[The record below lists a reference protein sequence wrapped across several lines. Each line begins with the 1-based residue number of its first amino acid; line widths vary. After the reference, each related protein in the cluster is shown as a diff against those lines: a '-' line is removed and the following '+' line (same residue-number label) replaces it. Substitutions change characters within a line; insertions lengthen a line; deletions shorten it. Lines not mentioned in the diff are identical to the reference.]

1 MTTSFGSFSEGAI
14 ENLPFPNTFPNNL
27 ALLAHRAHNLQ
38 RENYVHDETTHVF
51 GLPGLVEWS
60 GDSLETVSFTLEEQ
74 ASQRAAELSAVQSDI
89 DEIVFDLYGL
99 DEADRQLVLREMGS
113 ANASEAELP
122 LPEGE
127 SRGEGNEPDED
138 DEPSAPEDLPERVQN
153 LLMWCVGVA
162 FGRWDVRKALDPALL
177 PPLPG
182 PFDPLPRCAP
192 GALMTAAGLPLEHD
206 ELPEDYPLPVAWDGV
221 LIDDPEQE
229 NNPASRDLVARVRG
243 VLTLLWGDRADAIE
257 REICTILDIRDLR
270 DYFRHP
276 TKGFFN
282 FHTKRYSKSRRKA
295 PIYWLLQSG
304 RRGIAVWL
312 YYPRITENTLFTVEN
327 ILHDLLRREQFR
339 LEERKS
345 GIDALGGSER
355 KAREREI
362 EAQTGL
368 VEEMTA
374 FHKSILRLANQ
385 KLTPD
390 HNDGVLI
397 SIAPLHELVP
407 WKDADKMWDKLKA
420 GDYTW
425 SQMSAQ
431 MRQRGLLGE

>member
-1 MTTSFGSFSEGAI
+1 MS
-14 ENLPFPNTFPNNL
+14 
-27 ALLAHRAHNLQ
+27 
-38 RENYVHDETTHVF
+38 
-51 GLPGLVEWS
+51 
-60 GDSLETVSFTLEEQ
+60 
-74 ASQRAAELSAVQSDI
+74 
-89 DEIVFDLYGL
+89 
-99 DEADRQLVLREMGS
+99 
-113 ANASEAELP
+113 
-122 LPEGE
+122 
-127 SRGEGNEPDED
+127 SRVPDED

-192 GALMTAAGLPLEHD
+192 GTLMNAEGLPLERD
-206 ELPEDYPLPVAWDGV
+206 ESPEDYLLPVAWDGV

-229 NNPASRDLVARVRG
+229 NNPVSRDVIARVRG
-243 VLTLLWGDRADAIE
+243 VLTLLWGDRDDAIE

-295 PIYWLLQSG
+295 PIYWLLQSD

-312 YYPRITENTLFTVEN
+312 YYPRITENTLFTAEN
-327 ILHDLLRREQFR
+327 ILHDLLRREQIR

-345 GIDALGGSER
+345 GLDALGGSER

-407 WKDADKMWDKLKA
+407 WKDAGKMWDKLVA

-425 SQMSAQ
+425 GQMSAQ